1 MPDPARPGPA
11 PTAAAPAGSL
21 QAALDAVPPNAG
33 APGGRAPS
41 PRRDPRQLRRLLA
54 YARPYRH
61 LFVLGLLAT
70 LVSSGLNLFFPL
82 LFGRLVDAS
91 FLRVGSADTGPLDRT
106 VLFLLGIFALSSLF
120 GAAQSYLLARVGAGV
135 VADLRGA
142 LFGHLLSLSPRFF
155 GEHRTGDLTSR
166 LTADVGTVQ
175 AVTSTALA
183 QLAAQTVSLVG
194 AVLLLVSTSPRLSL
208 LTLAVIPLVIGT
220 AVTIGRQ
227 IRVVS
232 RQVQDAVAGASASAE
247 EAISG
252 VRVVQ
257 SFTAERAEAA
267 RYGAGVQASFRAA
280 LLRARWQALMGG
292 VMSFLTFGALALV
305 LWFGG
310 RQVMAGDLTPGKL
323 VTFLIYA
330 LQVGGTV
337 AGLTGIFNQFQ
348 EALGASG
355 RIFELLDERSDLPE
369 PARPAPLTRAQ
380 GRVTF
385 EHVTFGYGA
394 EKEEAAPALQDVN
407 VDVPAGQIVALVGPS
422 GAGKTTLVG
431 LIPRF
436 WDVTGGTLRVDG
448 QDVRAYALRDL
459 RAQVG
464 LVPQE
469 TLLFS
474 GSVRDNILYGRPGA
488 APAEV
493 EAAARAANAHEF
505 ISAFPQGYD
514 TVVGERGVK
523 LSGGQRQRV
532 AIARAILKDPRILI
546 LDEAT
551 SALDNESEAL
561 VQAALDRL
569 MQGRTTFVIAHRLST
584 IQGAHRILVMDAGRI
599 VQDGTHAELM
609 ARGGLYRDLYELQ
622 FRAQEQ
628 AARA

>member
-1 MPDPARPGPA
+1 MLSRPSSMMV
-11 PTAAAPAGSL
+11 T
-21 QAALDAVPPNAG
+21 AG
-33 APGGRAPS
+33 AGGRRPKG
-41 PRRDPRQLRRLLA
+41 DPRQLRRLLA
-54 YARPYRH
+54 YARPYRA
-61 LFVLGLLAT
+61 LFVLGVLAT
-70 LVSSGLNLFFPL
+70 LVSSGLNLAFPA
-82 LFGRLVDAS
+82 LFGQLIDAS
-91 FLRVGSADTGPLDRT
+91 FLKVGSTDTGPLDRT
-106 VLFLLGIFALSSLF
+106 VLGLLGIFALSALF

-142 LFGHLLSLSPRFF
+142 LFSHLLTLSPRFF
-155 GEHRTGDLTSR
+155 GDHKTGDLTSR

-175 AVTSTALA
+175 GVTSSALA
-183 QLAAQTVSLVG
+183 QLAAQTVSLIG
-194 AVLLLVSTSPRLSL
+194 AVILLVTTSPRLSL

-220 AVTIGRQ
+220 AFAIGRR

-232 RQVQDAVAGASASAE
+232 REVQDAVASANASAE

-257 SFTAERAEAA
+257 SFTAENLERG
-267 RYGAGVQASFRAA
+267 RYGQGVKLSFLAA
-280 LLRARWQALMGG
+280 LKRAQLQALMTGT
-292 VMSFLTFGALALV
+292 MSFLTFGALAVV
-305 LWFGG
+305 LWYGG
-310 RQVMAGDLTPGKL
+310 RQVMGGAMTPGNL
-323 VTFLIYA
+323 VTFLFYA

-337 AGLTGIFNQFQ
+337 AALTGIFNQFQ

-369 PARPAPLTRAQ
+369 PATPAPLKRAE

-385 EHVTFGYGA
+385 EGVQFAY
-394 EKEEAAPALQDVN
+394 ENAPVLRDLTL
-407 VDVPAGQIVALVGPS
+407 DVPAGQVVALVGPS
-422 GAGKTTLVG
+422 GAGKTTLVS
-431 LIPRF
+431 LIGRF
-436 WDVTGGTLRVDG
+436 WDVTGGALRVDG
-448 QDVRAYALRDL
+448 HDLREYAVADL

-474 GSVRDNILYGRPGA
+474 GTIRENILYGRPGA
-488 APAEV
+488 RPEEV
-493 EAAARAANAHEF
+493 EAAARAANAHDF
-505 ISAFPQGYD
+505 ISTFELGYD

-532 AIARAILKDPRILI
+532 AIARALLKDPRILI

-561 VQAALDRL
+561 VQAALERL

-584 IQGAHRILVMDAGRI
+584 IRTADRIVVMDGGRI
-599 VQDGTHAELM
+599 VEDGSHAELL

-622 FRAQEQ
+622 FRAEEQ
-628 AARA
+628 GRAELYSQA